1 MLKLISLFAL
11 LLLSSLGNAQNWQW
25 TELAPMP
32 FNTANNAVCE
42 AIVNGEEFVYSFG
55 GIDMTKLFSGIHS
68 RCFKYNVTL
77 DSWSE
82 VPPLPDLESKIASG
96 ASTVKGKIYIIG
108 GYHVYANNLEISSSK
123 VHVFDPQTNLY
134 EPDGTD
140 IPLAIDDHVQYVY
153 KDSLIFVVTGWSNS
167 GNFPNVQIYDPSLNQ
182 WQNGTFVPTT
192 FEYTAFGASGAIV
205 GDTLYYHGGTAG
217 GSFVAR
223 KFMRKGYIN
232 PANPTDITWGLMG
245 EAPGEAGYR
254 SACSTKDNT
263 LFWVGG
269 SSLSYNYDGIAY
281 NGSGGVDPSARVLH
295 YNSSTQQYLDDVS
308 QPYGVMDLRGIA
320 KLSNDKW
327 IICGGMDSTQSVMNR
342 TFLLENSA
350 LGLKTSILSELK
362 IKHTNFGVEIESD
375 FFDKA
380 YLVDLNGKV
389 MIDFDAANEFTIDAS
404 KFEDGMYLFNQGR
417 NTIRLKL

>member
-1 MLKLISLFAL
+1 MLRLISLIAL
-11 LLLSSLGNAQNWQW
+11 LVLSNLGNAQNWQW
-25 TELAPMP
+25 TELATMP

-42 AIVNGEEFVYSFG
+42 ATVNGDEFVYSFG
-55 GIDMTKLFSGIHS
+55 GIDTTKLFSGIHS
-68 RCFKYNVTL
+68 RSFKYNVAI

-82 VPPLPDLESKIASG
+82 VPPLPDPESKIASG
-96 ASTVKGKIYIIG
+96 ASFVKGKIYIIG
-108 GYHVYANNLEISSSK
+108 GYHVYANNNEISSSK
-123 VHVFDPQTNLY
+123 VHIFDPQTDLY
-134 EPDGTD
+134 EADGAA
-140 IPLAIDDHVQYVY
+140 IPLAIDDHVQCVY

-167 GNFPNVQIYDPSLNQ
+167 GNFPNVQIYDPSLDQ

-205 GDTLYYHGGTAG
+205 GDTLYYHGGAAG
-217 GSFVAR
+217 GSFAAR

-232 PANPTDITWGLMG
+232 PADPTDITWELMG

-295 YNSSTQQYLDDVS
+295 YNNSTQQYLDDVS

-320 KLSNDKW
+320 KLSNNKW

-350 LGLKTSILSELK
+350 LGIEVPVVSELK
-362 IKHTNFGVEIESD
+362 IKYTNFGVEIESD
-375 FFDKA
+375 LFEKA

-389 MIDFDAANEFTIDAS
+389 MVNFDAANEFTIDAS

-417 NTIRLKL
+417 KTIRLKL